1 MRTQRSRLRNNPK
14 PHPNR
19 ISGWPLCP
27 SLLRRREGKKGGR
40 GGGGRGE
47 EEGGEDELCGVCW
60 PPRAKSGEEVSG
72 ALSSALG
79 RQGCRG

>member
-1 MRTQRSRLRNNPK
+1 MRTQRKRLRNNPK

-27 SLLRRREGKKGGR
+27 SLLRRRVEGMEMEAH
-40 GGGGRGE
+40 GGRGE
-47 EEGGEDELCGVCW
+47 EEGGEGELCGVCW
-60 PPRAKSGEEVSG
+60 PPSARSGEEVSR
-72 ALSSALG
+72 ALSSVLG